1 MKNLLRDMPL
11 FVEVARQKNF
21 TAAADILEMPVS
33 TLSRRIAAMEKH
45 LGLPLFN
52 RNSRN
57 VELTDSGK
65 IFYERCDFIVA
76 DALDALDA
84 VTQNMNKPSGWVR
97 FSVPGD
103 VYMSFFADSL
113 SAFAKKWPEIHLS
126 IHFSDRAVDLLTEP
140 FDLDLRVGDLPDS
153 SLKARRIA
161 SGRPAIYASPKLLE
175 KYFVPKKPEDLKKLP
190 CITYSQWGSTWNL
203 SKNGKNVAVS
213 LQPVHA
219 FNSFIA
225 PLNFILNGS
234 GLASLPPKLAN
245 PIVKKG
251 ELVQVLPDWHLPT
264 INAYL
269 VMASSQ
275 VPRQVRLLIEHLVE
289 YSAAN
294 DGKVNMEKFSSKP

>member
-45 LGLPLFN
+45 LAFPLFN

-84 VTQNMNKPSGWVR
+84 VTQNMNQPSGWVR
-97 FSVPGD
+97 FSIPGD
-103 VYMSFFADSL
+103 VYMSFFAEAL
-113 SAFAKKWPEIHLS
+113 NVFAKKWPEIHLN
-126 IHFSDRAVDLLTEP
+126 IHFTDRSIDLLTEP
-140 FDLDLRVGDLPDS
+140 FDLDLRIGDLPDS
-153 SLKARRIA
+153 SLKARKIG

-175 KYFVPKKPEDLKKLP
+175 KYFIPKEPEDLKKFP
-190 CITYSQWGSTWNL
+190 CIAYSQWGNTWSL
-203 SKNGKNVAVS
+203 SKEDKTVS
-213 LQPVHA
+213 INIHPVHA

-225 PLNFILNGS
+225 PLDFILDGS
-234 GLASLPPKLAN
+234 GLASLPRQLAK
-245 PIVKKG
+245 PFVDKG
-251 ELVQVLPDWHLPT
+251 ELVQLLPDWNLPT
-264 INAYL
+264 LNAYL
-269 VMASSQ
+269 VMPSSQ
-275 VPRQVRLLIEHLVE
+275 VPRRVRLLIDHLVE
-289 YSAAN
+289 YSSN
-294 DGKVNMEKFSSKP
+294 NYGNVNIEKFNSK